1 MKKKINSSSESEVLT
16 HLKLCEESYIP
27 PLSTY
32 VDIEEYS
39 KKIFKS
45 STRFEIAGNNNLIA
59 LLCTYEN
66 KNEKTVFIT
75 NVSVIPDFQNKGVS
89 YELINFCIDFYI
101 RNKFEKIV
109 LEVYN
114 QNKKALNFYKK
125 NKFMITKHGEKVTME
140 LSLKRNYNEE
150 IKDTQDHKYSYD
162 FDFDVMHPYMIETM
176 KPFFK
181 GNNVMELG
189 SFKGD
194 FTKHLLPLFE
204 NITCVDASDESIQ
217 IAKDN
222 LPSYIEFINSTFED
236 LSINKK
242 YQNIL
247 LTHVLEHIDDRI
259 DLLEKIRNNWVT
271 DDGLIFIVCPNAN
284 AASRQIAV
292 KMGLINNVHD
302 VTESEKKHG
311 HRVTYS
317 LDTLENDVKK
327 SGLKVVHKGGI
338 FFKSLANFQWDEV
351 INKKIVSKEYLD
363 GCYILGHHYPELCS
377 SIIVV
382 CKKN

>member
-1 MKKKINSSSESEVLT
+1 MKKKINSSSELEIIT
-16 HLKLCEESYIP
+16 HLKICDNSFTP

-32 VDIEEYS
+32 VNIKEYS
-39 KKIFKS
+39 KKINEK
-45 STRFEIAGNNNLIA
+45 STRFEIIHENNLIA
-59 LLCTYEN
+59 LLCAYEN
-66 KNEKTVFIT
+66 KDEKTVFVT
-75 NVSVIPDFQNKGVS
+75 NVSVIPYFQNRGIS
-89 YELINFCIDFYI
+89 YELINFCIDFYTV
-101 RNKFEKIV
+101 NKFEKIV

-114 QNKKALNFYKK
+114 KNKKALNFYKK
-125 NKFMITKHGEKVTME
+125 NKFDIIKYGEKVTME
-140 LSLKRNYNEE
+140 LTLKRNYNEE
-150 IKDTQDHKYSYD
+150 IKDTKDHKYSYD
-162 FDFDVMHPYMIETM
+162 FDFDIMHPYMIETM

-181 GNNVMELG
+181 GSNVMELG

-194 FTKHLLPLFE
+194 FTRHLLPLFN
-204 NITCVDASDESIQ
+204 NITCVDASDESIK

-222 LPSYIEFINSTFED
+222 LPSHVEFIHSTFED
-236 LSINKK
+236 LSIDNK

-259 DLLEKIRNNWVT
+259 GLLEKIKNNWVT

-292 KMGLINNVHD
+292 KMGLIDKVSD

-311 HRVTYS
+311 HRITYS

-363 GCYILGHHYPELCS
+363 GCFMLGHHYPELCS
-377 SIIVV
+377 SVIVI
-382 CKKN
+382 CKKD